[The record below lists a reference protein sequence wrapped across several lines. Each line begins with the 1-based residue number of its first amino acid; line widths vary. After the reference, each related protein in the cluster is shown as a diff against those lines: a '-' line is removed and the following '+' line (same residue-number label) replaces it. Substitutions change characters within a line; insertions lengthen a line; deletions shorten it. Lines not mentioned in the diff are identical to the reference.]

1 VDTRGQQPPPP
12 AQQQT
17 APFLNT
23 RGVRMLEITVQLP
36 KASLVGG
43 GGVSLT
49 ATGRFDI
56 ETGMMCESAFAL
68 RIHDFRL
75 PTLIGVNSNE
85 RMAKQVV
92 IANVEVDRLDDDADT
107 YFELEQVL
115 VKVKEELFPFS
126 FFRRGV
132 LLTWRFRR
140 CPNPH
145 LRHWKPLLRC
155 LRQR

>member
-1 VDTRGQQPPPP
+1 
-12 AQQQT
+12 
-17 APFLNT
+17 
-23 RGVRMLEITVQLP
+23 MLEITAQLP

-49 ATGRFDI
+49 ATGRFDV
-56 ETGMMCESAFAL
+56 EGGGMMVESAFAL

-107 YFELEQVL
+107 YCELEQVL
-115 VKVKEELFPFS
+115 VKVKNRYQTAS
-126 FFRRGV
+126 
-132 LLTWRFRR
+132 WR
-140 CPNPH
+140 
-145 LRHWKPLLRC
+145 
-155 LRQR
+155 